1 MIDFEAG
8 PDGIAVI
15 AWNAG
20 ARAAN
25 LLDRESLAAFEA
37 AVDRA
42 VGDAAVRGVVVTSAK
57 EDFVAGAD
65 LAQLAAVDDPREAF
79 EAAMRFHALT
89 RRMETCG
96 KPFVAALNGSALGGG
111 MEIALACH
119 HRIAAAVPRARFGQ
133 PEATLGL
140 IPGGGATQRLVRML
154 GARRAL
160 PLMLEGRRLDAEAA
174 RRAGLI
180 DDVVAADALAG
191 AARAWLAGKP
201 EPRRPWDK
209 RGFAVPGGGPW
220 SPAAG
225 QALIAGNALSHART
239 RGNHPAVQAILSC
252 VYEGMQVG
260 IDTGLR
266 IEARW
271 FAHVLTGPVAKN
283 TIRTLFV
290 HRGAAN
296 RLARRPRGV
305 PRADFDRV
313 GVLGAG
319 MMGAGIA
326 GAAAGAGLETVLLD
340 TSAELAARG
349 RERAGAVLAARV
361 ERGRMTA
368 AERDETLARIVP
380 TADYAALAGC
390 ALVVEAVFEDRAVKA
405 EVTARAEAALA
416 DDAIFATNTSTLPVS
431 GLAGA
436 SARPAN
442 FLGLHFFS
450 PVERMPLVEIIRG
463 RATAAA
469 TLARA
474 MDFVRRIGK
483 TPIVV
488 NDSRGFYTSRV
499 FGTYVREGFAMLS
512 EGVGPALIENAGRM
526 AGMAVGPLA
535 VADEVSLALMHAVS
549 RQTRKDL
556 GEGWRAPPGEDV
568 LEAMVGRLGRP
579 GRKAGKGFYDYP
591 AAGRKRLWPGL
602 AEAFPKAAE
611 QPGAAEVERRLLTV
625 QAVET
630 ARCLEEGVLESA
642 ADGDLGAVLGW
653 GFPAFTGGPLALI
666 DTAGAAAFCAEC
678 DRLAQAHGAR
688 FSAPDSLR
696 AMAARGG
703 RFHETPANAG

>member
-8 PDGIAVI
+8 PDGVAVI

-20 ARAAN
+20 QRTTN
-25 LLDRESLAAFEA
+25 LLDRDSLAAFEA

-42 VGDAAVRGVVVTSAK
+42 VGDAAVRGIVVTSAK
-57 EDFVAGAD
+57 EDFIAGAD
-65 LAQLAAVDDPREAF
+65 LAALAAVDDPREAF

-119 HRIAAAVPRARFGQ
+119 RRIAAAVPRARFGQ

-140 IPGGGATQRLVRML
+140 IPGGGGTQRLVRML

-160 PLMLEGRRLDAEAA
+160 PLMIEGRRLDAEAA

-180 DDVVAADALAG
+180 DDVVAAEELPA
-191 AARAWLAGKP
+191 AARAWLAGGP
-201 EPRRPWDK
+201 EPRRPWDA

-252 VYEGMQVG
+252 VYEGMQVD

-296 RLARRPRGV
+296 RLARRPGGV
-305 PRADFDRV
+305 PRAVFDRV

-349 RERAGAVLAARV
+349 KERAGAVLAARV
-361 ERGRMTA
+361 ERGRMSA

-390 ALVVEAVFEDRAVKA
+390 GLVVEAVFEDRAVKA

-463 RATAAA
+463 RATAPA

-499 FGTYVREGFAMLS
+499 FGTYVREGFAMLA

-535 VADEVSLALMHAVS
+535 VADEVSLTLMHAVS
-549 RQTRKDL
+549 RQTRTDL
-556 GEGWRAPPGEDV
+556 GAGWRAPPGEDV

-602 AEAFPKAAE
+602 AEAFPRAAE
-611 QPGAAEVERRLLTV
+611 QPQAAEVERRLLTV

-666 DTAGAAAFCAEC
+666 DSAGAAAFCAEC

-703 RFHETPANAG
+703 RFHGTPANAA